1 MTDHIRPHIGRPL
14 GATAQMKHPRAIRT
28 RQLILSVAAQHF
40 DAHGYGDASVNAILA
55 AGNLTKGAIYFH
67 FPSKE
72 SIAQQLT
79 ADWIYTVTELV
90 NDAARKHLAA
100 TEQLTT
106 IFTAL
111 AQGVAADANL
121 RAGMKLTLEP
131 TVDNANAFAR
141 WVDAISDI
149 VDNGITAGEIPDTPA
164 AHRLAWNLCAC
175 TIGVAH
181 ASAFLREDIDLATRI
196 EDTVTAHL
204 KSTTA

>member
-1 MTDHIRPHIGRPL
+1 MTDQIRPHIGRPL

-28 RQLILSVAAQHF
+28 RQLILSVAARHF

-90 NDAARKHLAA
+90 TDAAGQHLTA
-100 TEQLTT
+100 TGQLTT

-131 TVDNANAFAR
+131 TVDTANAFAR

-149 VDNGITAGEIPDTPA
+149 VDTGITTGEIPDTPS
-164 AHRLAWNLCAC
+164 AHRLAWNLCAG
-175 TIGVAH
+175 TLGAAN
-181 ASAFLREDIDLATRI
+181 ASATLREDIDLATRI
-196 EDTVTAHL
+196 EDTVAAHL
-204 KSTTA
+204 KASTA

>member
-1 MTDHIRPHIGRPL
+1 MSNSIRPHIGRPL

-28 RQLILSVAAQHF
+28 RQLILSVAARHF

-90 NDAARKHLAA
+90 DGAAGKSLTAA
-100 TEQLTT
+100 EQLTT
-106 IFTAL
+106 IFTEL
-111 AQGVAADANL
+111 AQSVAADANL

-131 TVDNANAFAR
+131 TVDNADAFAR
-141 WVDAISDI
+141 WVDAIGDI
-149 VDNGITAGEIPDTPA
+149 VDTAITAGGIPDTPA
-164 AHRLAWNLCAC
+164 AHRLAWNLCAG
-175 TIGVAH
+175 TVGAAH

-196 EDTVTAHL
+196 GDTVAAHITAV
-204 KSTTA
+204 SA

>member
-1 MTDHIRPHIGRPL
+1 MINSIRPHIGRPL
-14 GATAQMKHPRAIRT
+14 GASAQMKHPRAIRT

-90 NDAARKHLAA
+90 DGAAGKHLTAA
-100 TEQLTT
+100 EQLTT
-106 IFTAL
+106 VFTGV
-111 AQGVAADANL
+111 AQSVAADANL

-131 TVDNANAFAR
+131 TVDNADAFAR
-141 WVDAISDI
+141 WVDAIGDI
-149 VDNGITAGEIPDTPA
+149 VDTAIAVGEIPDTPA
-164 AHRLAWNLCAC
+164 SHRLAWNLCAG
-175 TIGVAH
+175 TVGAAH

-196 EDTVTAHL
+196 GDTVAAHITAV
-204 KSTTA
+204 SA